1 MLAVATFTNVEPK
14 LDYSGPTT
22 MHQVSL
28 HYIPQGI
35 CLELRILLTLNE
47 IFAIVRIPATYRAS
61 GLKAE
66 DLRKVEAGSKF
77 TVCFDTGSEVQTIE
91 KLVWDEMSGKGM
103 FYGGKMGI
111 GRVRGATGHEQVR
124 TYVKVEI
131 GYFRDDARKFQLGS
145 WRTIDANFSD
155 REFEHNLSGRE
166 ILEDYDFFL
175 PQGNGALLMG
185 TNKVAL
191 AWEYM
196 MRSRDIKEIAL
207 INQWA
212 AAEVAKAR
220 NPGAQGPAA

>member
-28 HYIPQGI
+28 HYTPQGMFV
-35 CLELRILLTLNE
+35 ELRILLTLNQL
-47 IFAIVRIPATYRAS
+47 FAIVRVPEAYRAT
-61 GLKAE
+61 GLTAE
-66 DLRKVEAGSKF
+66 DLRKVQAGSKF

-91 KLVWDEMSGKGM
+91 KLVWDEMSGNGR
-103 FYGGKMGI
+103 FYGTRMAT

-131 GYFRDDARKFQLGS
+131 GYFRDHARKIQLGS

-166 ILEDYDFFL
+166 IYEDYDFFL
-175 PQGNGALLMG
+175 PQGHGALLMG

-212 AAEVAKAR
+212 AAEVALAR
-220 NPGAQGPAA
+220 NP